1 MWPNA
6 GGPWHSL
13 SKRFARKP
21 RGGKGRRRVGQGIQN
36 DQPLW
41 ISSPSET
48 SVTLSEAEAKAA
60 LSHTGLT
67 VPAARVVSLD
77 DIDNQV
83 DFPFPAVLKAQG
95 LAHKS
100 DAGGV
105 ALNLTSLDV
114 VKSAAQNMGRDSF
127 LMEQMITGA
136 VCEILIGVVA
146 DPAHGFVLPCGR
158 GRDDRNLKDSQPWFC
173 CNVRM

>member
-1 MWPNA
+1 M
-6 GGPWHSL
+6 
-13 SKRFARKP
+13 
-21 RGGKGRRRVGQGIQN
+21 
-36 DQPLW
+36 
-41 ISSPSET
+41 
-48 SVTLSEAEAKAA
+48 TLSEAEAKAA

-77 DIDNQV
+77 DIDNQG

-100 DAGGV
+100 DEGGV
-105 ALNLTSLDV
+105 ALNLTSLDA

-146 DPAHGFVLPCGR
+146 DPAHGFVLTLAAG
-158 GRDDRNLKDSQPWFC
+158 GVMTEILKDSTTLVLPVTSAGC
-173 CNVRM
+173 DRGLPTVENCAHPKRISRPTCGGYGRIGGCGDVRSILCSAKHE